1 MSQTLLHP
9 PPLQDQERYWN
20 HWNLESRVGRLG
32 PYETRLR
39 DVAAGILRRHA
50 GAKARILEVGCGSG
64 WMSQALQAYGPVVGI
79 DLSSAAI
86 DIARQRCPD
95 ARFVCG
101 DFLAHDL
108 PGPFDVAVTADTLAH
123 VADQQ
128 GFVDR
133 VAELLAPGALFVLMT
148 QNSYAYERSAWVP
161 PPAPGQIRRW
171 PKIPELRSM
180 LGRDFRIKKIT
191 TAAPGGATDGIFRL
205 LNSRRAWRGLC
216 KAFGTERMTRLYERC
231 WFGNEL
237 VVIARRR

>member
-9 PPLQDQERYWN
+9 PPLPDQERYWN

-39 DVAAGILRRHA
+39 DVAADIVRRHA
-50 GAKARILEVGCGSG
+50 GQKGPILEVGCGSG
-64 WMSQALQAYGPVVGI
+64 WMSQALQPYGPVVGI

-86 DIARQRCPD
+86 DIARQRCPE

-101 DFLAHDL
+101 DFLAEEL
-108 PGPFDVAVTADTLAH
+108 SGPFRVVVTADTLAH
-123 VADQQ
+123 VADQP

-133 VAELLAPGALFVLMT
+133 VAQLLAPGGLFVLMT

-171 PKIPELRSM
+171 PTIPKLRAM
-180 LGRDFRIKKIT
+180 LRREFRIERVT
-191 TAAPGGATDGIFRL
+191 TAAPGGATDGIFWL
-205 LNSRRAWRGLC
+205 LNSRRVWQGLC
-216 KAFGTERMTRLYERC
+216 KAFGTGRMTRLYERC
-231 WFGNEL
+231 WLGNEL